1 MLREIYTEPARAR
14 LIRRYWQAASGF
26 WSDTNAWRAW
36 LLGAALT
43 TGVLLM
49 LPLQYRLNY
58 WNRDFF
64 NALGRKD
71 SRELWAE
78 IFAFIPLA
86 MAIVLLSSFS
96 IWGRMTLQRTWRA
109 FLSRHLYK
117 AWLDDDHLRRL
128 RKAAGNHQTP
138 EYRIAEDARIATDA
152 PIDLALG
159 LFSAALTAITF
170 IGILWTV
177 GGSLEAHA
185 YKVVVV
191 IPGYLVFACMAYS
204 LSITSLMMIVGR
216 NLTRVIEGKNQTEA
230 DLRSIGSQ
238 LREIG
243 ETQPPGDRLIAD
255 RIRIDTALDA
265 TLNRWLQL
273 AWLFTRMNLISY
285 GSTVITPIVAL
296 ALCLPKYV
304 DGTLSLGEVVQGAAA
319 FVMVQI
325 AFNWIT
331 DSYARIAEWTSSAN
345 RVASLLLALDKLD
358 QADLA
363 ADADIVE
370 VPEPELQTNEKPAL

>member
-1 MLREIYTEPARAR
+1 MLREIYTEPARVR

-26 WSDTNAWRAW
+26 WSDANAWRAW

-49 LPLQYRLNY
+49 LLLQYRLNY

-71 SRELWAE
+71 SRELWTQ
-78 IFAFIPLA
+78 ILAFIPLA

-117 AWLDDDHLRRL
+117 AWLNDDHLRRL
-128 RKAAGNHQTP
+128 RDSAGNHQTP
-138 EYRIAEDARIATDA
+138 EYRIAEDARVATDA

-177 GGSLEAHA
+177 GGSLQAQVYHF
-185 YKVVVV
+185 VVI

-204 LSITSLMMIVGR
+204 LSITSLMMVVGR

-230 DLRSIGSQ
+230 DLRSVGSQ

-243 ETQPPGDRLIAD
+243 ETQPPGDHLVED
-255 RIRIDTALDA
+255 RIRIDAALDA

-363 ADADIVE
+363 ADADITE
-370 VPEPELQTNEKPAL
+370 AREPELQRSEN